1 MQHFPIPN
9 RISIHPPQ
17 RSDHAMLHWQIRM
30 MSVFL
35 FHLSAFHVSGGR
47 RGGVLV
53 ENNCQSMQLHILRRI
68 LSGGCCSTNYNPLH
82 IFICSPAKWAV
93 VLMDYRFV
101 LYYIDFQSA
110 STLHKFAAGLVMND
124 ARVLNM
130 QNVLFGLNLANMST
144 LVPQYETK
152 GLHPLKFKFKC
163 LPFNGKRTNCRQI
176 GKLCWPRQ
184 WAHNHITKLSTTY
197 SMLAILKSTDRNWP
211 FERPVA
217 HVNCGPIADFGSD
230 DID

>member
-1 MQHFPIPN
+1 VLGTKGSPQSAKNISVNRSIGGKNSYLSYANRLLVYVNWKVLPQSSSSVAEWCSIFRSQTEFPS
-9 RISIHPPQ
+9 ISPPQ

-93 VLMDYRFV
+93 VL
-101 LYYIDFQSA
+101 
-110 STLHKFAAGLVMND
+110 
-124 ARVLNM
+124 
-130 QNVLFGLNLANMST
+130 
-144 LVPQYETK
+144 
-152 GLHPLKFKFKC
+152 
-163 LPFNGKRTNCRQI
+163 
-176 GKLCWPRQ
+176 
-184 WAHNHITKLSTTY
+184 
-197 SMLAILKSTDRNWP
+197 
-211 FERPVA
+211 
-217 HVNCGPIADFGSD
+217 
-230 DID
+230 